1 MMKIKIIA
9 VGGTIDKVYFDRKSE
24 YQVGKPEITD
34 ILEEGNIGF
43 DYACESILRKDSLEL
58 TEDDRQL
65 IFKKVQSDENQRIL
79 VTHGTDTMVETAM
92 KLQGIPGKVIVLTGA
107 MSPARFKSSDA
118 SFNIGFAV
126 AALQLLSFGVYIA
139 MNGRVFD
146 PDHVVKNRVMNRFE
160 EI

>member
-1 MMKIKIIA
+1 MKIKIIA
-9 VGGTIDKVYFDRKSE
+9 VGGTIDKVYFDLKSE

-34 ILEEGNIGF
+34 ILEEGNIGLE
-43 DYACESILRKDSLEL
+43 YACESILRKDSLEL

-65 IFKKVQSDENQRIL
+65 IFEKIQSDENQRIL
-79 VTHGTDTMVETAM
+79 VTHGTDTMVETAR
-92 KLQGIPGKVIVLTGA
+92 KLKGVPGKVIVLTGA

-118 SFNIGFAV
+118 PFNIGFAM
-126 AALQLLSFGVYIA
+126 AAVQLLPTGVYIA

-146 PDHVVKNRVMNRFE
+146 PDHVVKNREHNRFE